1 MAGLSVGIVG
11 AGGVGIACAWSV
23 LLQGLAGRVTIY
35 DRTPDKAAGEAADF
49 AHGMPL
55 LPRCEV
61 RGRGIDAIE
70 AEDVLVITV
79 GAHVKPGKTRLHVQ
93 DENIEVMETVA
104 GAVEAGGM
112 PRVALVVSNPV
123 DVLTEYLT
131 RRWGG
136 RDVSVFG
143 SGTSLDTLRL
153 TEQIATYC
161 GVHQRAVHASIV
173 GEHGDSS
180 VFLFGGAS
188 IGSVPLAEFADQRGL
203 DCGPEW
209 RRQIEHDV
217 RTAAYDLRALKG
229 TVTHGI
235 GLAVSGLVR
244 CIARER
250 DFVLPVSVRVDD
262 GVCASLPCPIGPDG
276 AGSPLM
282 PLMTAD
288 EQAGWQHTLTVL
300 RSANERLPIAAP
312 G

>member
-11 AGGVGIACAWSV
+11 AGGVGIACAWSI

-61 RGRGIDAIE
+61 RGRGLDAVE

-79 GAHVKPGKTRLHVQ
+79 GAHVTPGKTRLDVL
-93 DENIEVMETVA
+93 DENIAVMDVVA
-104 GAVEAGGM
+104 GAVESRTM

-123 DVLTEYLT
+123 DVLTEYLI
-131 RRWGG
+131 RRWAD

-180 VFLFGGAS
+180 VFLLGGAS
-188 IGSVPLAEFADQRGL
+188 IGSVPLSEFAEQRGL

-209 RRQIEHDV
+209 QHQIEHDV
-217 RTAAYDLRALKG
+217 RTAAYELRTLKG

-235 GLAVSGLVR
+235 GLAVSGLLR
-244 CIARER
+244 CIGRER

-276 AGSPLM
+276 AGTPLM

-288 EQAGWQHTLTVL
+288 EHQGWERSLAVL
-300 RSANERLPIAAP
+300 RSANERLPIPASR
-312 G
+312 

>member
-35 DRTPDKAAGEAADF
+35 ARAPEKAAGEAGDF

-61 RGRGIDAIE
+61 RGRGLDAID

-79 GAHVKPGKTRLHVQ
+79 GAHVTPGKTRLDVL
-93 DENIEVMETVA
+93 DENVGVMDAVA
-104 GAVEAGGM
+104 SAAEAGSI
-112 PRVALVVSNPV
+112 PRVALMVSNPV
-123 DVLTEYLT
+123 DVLTEYLV
-131 RRWGG
+131 RRWAD

-161 GVHQRAVHASIV
+161 GVHQRAVHAAIV

-180 VFLFGGAS
+180 VFLFGGAT
-188 IGSVPLAEFADQRGL
+188 IGSLPLEAFAEQRGL

-209 RRQIEHDV
+209 RHQVEHDV
-217 RTAAYDLRALKG
+217 RTAAYDIRALKG

-235 GLAVSGLVR
+235 GLAVSGLIR

-250 DFVLPVSVRVDD
+250 DFVLPISVRVEE

-276 AGSPLM
+276 AAEPLSPV
-282 PLMTAD
+282 MTD
-288 EQAGWQHTLTVL
+288 EERDGWERSLGVL
-300 RSANERLPIAAP
+300 RAANERLPIPAT